1 MELLSGAQL
10 KAQPPRAN
18 PQGQTM
24 ARRLVTWSFA
34 VALLVAAVCVDR
46 AAAHP
51 PGRPPTVDELAIGRD
66 VMEVRARLRAAVEAK
81 DARALLALFTD
92 DFTHTHG
99 SAKIDNR
106 DARIVALLAGEPT
119 VEMAPL
125 DDLVIRVHGGATA
138 IVSARSPIRSLA
150 DGKTYDFRW
159 TQVFVK
165 GPSGWQLAVSQATR
179 MPPLP

>member
-1 MELLSGAQL
+1 MLCRGPSCMFAIVGALVMMVSG
-10 KAQPPRAN
+10 
-18 PQGQTM
+18 M
-24 ARRLVTWSFA
+24 
-34 VALLVAAVCVDR
+34 

-51 PGRPPTVDELAIGRD
+51 PGRPPTVEELAIGREVLD
-66 VMEVRARLRAAVEAK
+66 VRERLRAAVAAK
-81 DARALLALFTD
+81 DAKALLGLFTD

-119 VEMAPL
+119 IELAPL

-138 IVSARSPIRSLA
+138 VVSARSPIRNTI

-159 TQVFVK
+159 LQVFVK
-165 GPSGWQLAVSQATR
+165 RDGGWKLAVSQATR
-179 MPPLP
+179 VPPPL